1 MIKVRML
8 DTDKRQDVKC
18 WIDLPYRLYRDDP
31 LWVPQMVDE
40 AKSQLNRNKFPY
52 YLHSFA
58 DFFVAEKDGEVVGRI
73 AVLENTRYNEMRQ
86 ERTAFF
92 NLFETIEDFG
102 VAEALFEAA
111 LGWCKDRGL
120 NKLVGPKGFMTADGI
135 GMLVE
140 GFDRPPA
147 IGIAYN
153 PPFYGEYMDRLGFGL
168 ENDFM
173 SGWVAAD
180 HPIDERIFRLADRV
194 RQRYGFEFKKLHNK
208 KELREIAP
216 KVIEA
221 YNASF
226 IDNWEF
232 VPITPEEGKVLTSRL
247 VDIIEPDLPS
257 LVMKDDEVVG
267 FILVY
272 PDISNAI
279 RRTGGR
285 LWPFGWIQLLREFKR
300 TDWINFNGAGVLPEY
315 QGRGVTAMLFAQ
327 LVKTL
332 RQNDQ
337 FKYAEVVQIAE
348 SAENMTREIEHLGIQ
363 FDKRHRIFRKDV

>member
-1 MIKVRML
+1 
-8 DTDKRQDVKC
+8 
-18 WIDLPYRLYRDDP
+18 
-31 LWVPQMVDE
+31 
-40 AKSQLNRNKFPY
+40 
-52 YLHSFA
+52 
-58 DFFVAEKDGEVVGRI
+58 
-73 AVLENTRYNEMRQ
+73 
-86 ERTAFF
+86 
-92 NLFETIEDFG
+92 
-102 VAEALFEAA
+102 
-111 LGWCKDRGL
+111 
-120 NKLVGPKGFMTADGI
+120 MTADGI

-153 PPFYGEYMDRLGFGL
+153 PPFYGEYMMRLGFGH

-173 SGWVAAD
+173 SGWVSAD
-180 HPIDERIFRLADRV
+180 HPVDERIFRLAERV
-194 RQRYGFEFKKLHNK
+194 RKRYGFEFKQLHSK
-208 KELREIAP
+208 KELKEIAP

-226 IDNWEF
+226 VENWEF
-232 VPITPEEGKVLTSRL
+232 VPITPEEGKVLTARL
-247 VDIIEPDLPS
+247 VDIIEPELPS

-285 LWPFGWIQLLREFKR
+285 LWPFGWFHLLREFKR
-300 TDWINFNGAGVLPEY
+300 TDWINLNGAGVLPEY

-332 RQNDQ
+332 RQTSQ
-337 FKYAEVVQIAE
+337 YQYAEIVQIAV
-348 SAENMTREIEHLGIQ
+348 SAENMQREAEHLGIQ
-363 FDKRHRIFRKDV
+363 FDKRHRIFQRNV

>member
-1 MIKVRML
+1 MIRVRML
-8 DTDKRQDVKC
+8 NTDNRHDVNI
-18 WIDLPYRLYRDDP
+18 WINLPYQLYRNHP

-40 AKSQLNRNKFPY
+40 AKDQLNRKKFPF
-52 YLHSFA
+52 YLHSDA
-58 DFFVAEKDGEVVGRI
+58 DFFVAEKDGQVVGRI
-73 AVLENTRYNEMRQ
+73 CVLENARYNKMRE

-92 NLFETIEDFG
+92 NLFETTKDFG

-111 LGWCKDRGL
+111 RDWCKDRGL

-153 PPFYGEYMDRLGFGL
+153 PPFYGEYMDQLGFGL

-180 HPIDERIFRLADRV
+180 HPIDERIFRLAERV
-194 RQRYGFEFKKLHNK
+194 RKRYGFEFKKLHSK
-208 KELREIAP
+208 KELKEIAP
-216 KVIEA
+216 RVIEA

-232 VPITPEEGKVLTSRL
+232 VPITREEGKVLSSRL
-247 VDIIEPDLPS
+247 VDIIEPELPS
-257 LVMKDDEVVG
+257 LVMKDGEVVG

-279 RRTGGR
+279 RHTGGR
-285 LWPFGWIQLLREFKR
+285 LWPFGWFHLLREFKR
-300 TDWINFNGAGVLPEY
+300 TDWVNFNGAGVLPEY

-332 RQNDQ
+332 RQTDQ

-348 SAENMTREIEHLGIQ
+348 SAENMIRETEHLGIQ
-363 FDKRHRIFRKDV
+363 FDKRHRIFQRDV

>member
-18 WIDLPYRLYRDDP
+18 WVDLPYRLYRDDP

-58 DFFVAEKDGEVVGRI
+58 DFFVAEMDGEVVGRI
-73 AVLENTRYNEMRQ
+73 AVLENTRYNKMRQ
-86 ERTAFF
+86 ERIAFF

-120 NKLVGPKGFMTADGI
+120 NRLVGPKGFLTADGI

-140 GFDRPPA
+140 GFDRSPA

-173 SGWVAAD
+173 SGWVTAD

-257 LVMKDDEVVG
+257 LVMKDDAR
-267 FILVY
+267 
-272 PDISNAI
+272 SWW
-279 RRTGGR
+279 GR
-285 LWPFGWIQLLREFKR
+285 KPWWS
-300 TDWINFNGAGVLPEY
+300 
-315 QGRGVTAMLFAQ
+315 
-327 LVKTL
+327 
-332 RQNDQ
+332 
-337 FKYAEVVQIAE
+337 E
-348 SAENMTREIEHLGIQ
+348 S
-363 FDKRHRIFRKDV
+363 